1 MAIGVSWGLFSFEQY
16 ADPQA
21 ESFSMHGP
29 IYGHLM
35 NGCLGMLN
43 KLGQEIAQKRDE
55 AMPQIGYDPP
65 PSRQLS
71 ELIMPVNGRFGSP
84 FG

>member
-1 MAIGVSWGLFSFEQY
+1 M
-16 ADPQA
+16 QA

-43 KLGQEIAQKRDE
+43 KLGTEIAEKRDE
-55 AMPQIGYDPP
+55 MMPQIG
-65 PSRQLS
+65 
-71 ELIMPVNGRFGSP
+71 
-84 FG
+84 